1 MKMSSPRRWIFSTF
15 GSSTFQVYAMSSR
28 APMMASVI
36 IRVLCILSA
45 TTLFLEL
52 RTKHCL

>member
-1 MKMSSPRRWIFSTF
+1 MSSPRRWIFSTF

-52 RTKHCL
+52 RTKHCS